1 VTERQAQALVAGGAG
16 HCRRE
21 WGIVPFWAKDPKAIS
36 TPFNARS
43 EEAYTKPM
51 FRGPFKS
58 KRCLAFG
65 REPPDR

>member
-1 VTERQAQALVAGGAG
+1 
-16 HCRRE
+16 
-21 WGIVPFWAKDPKAIS
+21 VPFWAKDPKAIS

-51 FRGPFKS
+51 FRGLFKS